1 MTQPKQPKQPIR
13 NPVLLALL
21 ASRTVEVGECFE
33 WVGTVGATGYPVKR
47 FMGHHMTVRRMAY
60 CLHHALTP
68 ADIEGLT
75 VWAKCNNRRCIGPNC
90 MVLGLRGEM
99 QRTLGSDGRMA
110 PTPARIAILTKTR
123 RARSKLPEGMD
134 TAKAIRARRAAG
146 ESKDVLAQEYGISKK
161 TVNDILAMRTWA
173 ETISGASVFGQL
185 LRRAA

>member
-13 NPVLLALL
+13 NPVWLALL
-21 ASRTVEVGECFE
+21 ASRTVEVGECCE

-60 CLHHALTP
+60 CLHHGLTP
-68 ADIEGLT
+68 DDIEGLT
-75 VWAKCNNRRCIGPNC
+75 VWAKCNNRRCVSPHC

-173 ETISGASVFGQL
+173 ETLARASVFGQL